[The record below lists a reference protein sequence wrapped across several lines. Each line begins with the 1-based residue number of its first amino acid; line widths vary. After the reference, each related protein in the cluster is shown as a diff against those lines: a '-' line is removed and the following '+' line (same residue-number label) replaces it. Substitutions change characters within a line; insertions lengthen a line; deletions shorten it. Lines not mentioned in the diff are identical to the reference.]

1 MPAFLRPILWTVA
14 AMLLWSTVVSTG
26 SLARPDAASEDEITG
41 DFDFW
46 SSREGAKFA
55 KYYRAHARISAES
68 AAEPERSLANG
79 VRWRLLVD
87 EGTGMRMP
95 RITWMSNR
103 QSMAAAND
111 FLEKAHGAAIAQADV
126 FNRIWLGNN
135 TIRRDVRGLPPYSPL
150 PLQSDVELTYATSR
164 FVNYIDLGTR
174 ETRERDFSGRGDVR
188 IFDIRTGAVYSFSL
202 CPVRYGWDGHGH
214 EFTIPINSVPPFA
227 VCSDA
232 AYDAYRVVVM
242 RWASLAIPAG
252 ERDRQPV
259 DGCSRTA
266 HQLARWGRGG
276 VDYLTPTGVATI
288 LNDSWPTGRPTNCRL
303 SAGDPV
309 IVPYRELKR
318 FMRRGPFSD
327 ELLKPN

>member
-1 MPAFLRPILWTVA
+1 MPNSMRRVMLTVVAIL
-14 AMLLWSTVVSTG
+14 MLSMAPSTVG
-26 SLARPDAASEDEITG
+26 LAAPQTAPEDLIG
-41 DFDFW
+41 YDSDFW
-46 SSREGAKFA
+46 SLKEGAKFA
-55 KYYRAHARISAES
+55 KYYRTHAIISPRL
-68 AAEPERSLANG
+68 EPEQRLANG

-87 EGTGMRMP
+87 ERTGMRMP
-95 RITWMSNR
+95 RITWMPDQR
-103 QSMAAAND
+103 SMAVANE
-111 FLEKAHGAAIAQADV
+111 FFEMAHGAAIVRAED
-126 FNRIWLGNN
+126 FNRIWRGDS
-135 TIRRDVRGLPPYSPL
+135 TIRAVQGLPPYSPL
-150 PLQSDVELTYATSR
+150 PLQSDVEVTYATSR
-164 FVNYIDLGTR
+164 FVNYIDLGTK

-227 VCSDA
+227 ICSDA
-232 AYDAYRVVVM
+232 AYDAYRAVVM
-242 RWASLAIPAG
+242 KWASLAIPAG

-266 HQLARWGRGG
+266 HELARWGRGG

-288 LNDSWPTGRPTNCRL
+288 LNDSWPIGRPTNCRL

-327 ELLKPN
+327 ELLKLN